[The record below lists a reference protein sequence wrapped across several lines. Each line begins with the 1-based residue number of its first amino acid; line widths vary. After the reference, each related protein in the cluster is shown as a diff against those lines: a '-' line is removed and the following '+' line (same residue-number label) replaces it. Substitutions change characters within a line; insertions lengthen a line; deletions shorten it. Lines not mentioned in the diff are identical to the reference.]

1 MHPHTS
7 IYHTWMRMR
16 KLKSNAIHGSNIKFY
31 KRICLFQISICCE
44 LKSISFALHTLMH
57 IRDFSLKITFGALGH

>member
-7 IYHTWMRMR
+7 IYHSWMRMR
-16 KLKSNAIHGSNIKFY
+16 KEKSNAIHGSNITFY
-31 KRICLFQISICCE
+31 KRMSLFQISICCE

-57 IRDFSLKITFGALGH
+57 IRDFSLTITFGVLGH